1 MNCQGCT
8 SDRCFACGY
17 KYGMEMKKERLRK
30 EYEPKRLAAKA
41 RRRSRTL
48 SSAFTLVLALALLI
62 GLFFAARAAW
72 DEPEV
77 LEVPIYEIEEPTIG
91 VSQAM
96 TLEEI
101 MSYAAEPLPLP
112 TPLTLVDEVPVIA
125 IPLHTEE
132 DREILAII
140 IYQEAGADYCSDDTR
155 LKVGTVFLNRV
166 ASDEFP
172 NTFYEVATAEAQYGT
187 LYWTGIQ
194 WPERAIDPLEAHAVE
209 RAYKIADQL
218 LEGYRSFDEDVVWQA
233 EFPQGTEIVAYQD
246 GLYFCK

>member
-8 SDRCFACGY
+8 ADSCFACGY
-17 KYGMEMKKERLRK
+17 KYGLGMKRERIRK

-41 RRRSRTL
+41 RRRRRNL
-48 SSAFTLVLALALLI
+48 SSAFTFVLALALLI

-77 LEVPIYEIEEPTIG
+77 LEVPIYEIGEPTMG

-101 MSYAAEPLPLP
+101 MAYAAEPLPLP
-112 TPLTLVDEVPVIA
+112 LVDEVPVIA

-132 DREILAII
+132 EREILAII
-140 IYQEAGADYCSDDTR
+140 IYQEAGADYCSNDTR

-172 NTFYEVATAEAQYGT
+172 DTFYEVATAEAQYGT
-187 LYWTGIQ
+187 LHWTGIQ
-194 WPERAIDPLEAHAVE
+194 WPDRASSPLEAHAVE
-209 RAYKIADQL
+209 RAYEIADQL
-218 LEGYRSFDEDVVWQA
+218 LAGYRSFDEDVIWQA
-233 EFPQGTEIVAYQD
+233 EFPQGTETISFQD
-246 GLYFCK
+246 GIYFCK

>member
-8 SDRCFACGY
+8 SDSCFACGY
-17 KYGMEMKKERLRK
+17 KYGIGMRRDRIRK

-41 RRRSRTL
+41 RRRRRTL
-48 SSAFTLVLALALLI
+48 SSAFTFILALALLV

-72 DEPEV
+72 GEPEA
-77 LEVPIYEIEEPTIG
+77 LEVPIYEIGEPTIG
-91 VSQAM
+91 VTQAM

-101 MSYAAEPLPLP
+101 IAYAAEPLPLP
-112 TPLTLVDEVPVIA
+112 LVDEAPVIA

-132 DREILAII
+132 EREILAII

-172 NTFYEVATAEAQYGT
+172 NTFYEVATAETQYGT

-194 WPERAIDPLEAHAVE
+194 WPERASSPLEAHAVE

-218 LEGYRSFDEDVVWQA
+218 LAGYRSFDEDVVWQA
-233 EFPQGTEIVAYQD
+233 EFPQGTEIVAHQD